1 MQVTPGGAPLVGRA
15 DEIGALVGAA
25 LSGPGGVTLV
35 SGEAGSGKTRLLEE
49 VAARAA
55 AAGARVLRGHAV
67 PGGGPYRPLAEAL
80 TGAADPALAHD
91 PRLAPFRAVLA
102 RILPAWTAAPS
113 DGGAGPHL
121 VDPVL
126 VLGEAVADLL
136 GVIAGE
142 GRVLVVLDDLH
153 WADRDTLAVLEYVGG
168 RLGGTRVLASVRSD
182 EHPPDGLAPLRRGLR
197 GTTVELGRLAAEDAG
212 ALAAAVLGGE
222 LAEEVRDHVVDAAEG
237 LPLLV
242 EELAARLAESGAV
255 VRRDGRWVAAGPLP
269 REVPE
274 AFAEAVGARVAALDP
289 DARGVVRV
297 AALLGRD
304 LPWDL
309 LPAAAQVD
317 AAAAARAVRR
327 AVDARLLVAGTD
339 GSLRWRHALTQDAV
353 LSALTGPERAVLAA
367 GAARALDSSDRADLA
382 GPLLARVA
390 ELHARGGDPDRAA
403 ELLLRHAREHRAA
416 GAPAAA
422 LATLEQA
429 TALAGAAHRVPL
441 VVERVEVL
449 ALVARTDEALRVGEP
464 LLGAAR
470 GAERT
475 ALALALARACVVAD
489 RLDEARAMLARA
501 GDPDDPR
508 LLALSAAA
516 ALGAG
521 RATEALRLAERA
533 VPAAEEAGLPEAAC
547 EALEVVG
554 RAQRRADPD
563 RSAAAF
569 GRAAEIAEHH
579 DMTAWR
585 VRALA
590 ELGVADIFGS
600 GDGAALRRARELAA
614 EAGML
619 GTATML
625 ELQLVAVENGRSGPV
640 AAGADAERSA
650 GRAGRLGLRGMRAQA
665 LGFVARGRVFADRV
679 DEVDTLLAEA
689 AGLAA
694 NPVHIE
700 SARALSEAHDRWLA
714 GDLTA
719 AVPAY
724 DRAIDVLRRADG
736 ASPTPS
742 WGERAVLRTALA
754 PDDPG
759 PREELRASDVLVQS
773 LNRGALH
780 LCDAVAAVERGED
793 PAPDLAVAD
802 ELLASRP
809 FFRHLMRCY
818 LLEHTVLGDPVPV
831 LHEVLAWAAGTEEI
845 RFTRWCQARLRALGA
860 PVPRPRRD
868 TTDVPPDLR
877 ARGVTGREMEILRL
891 VGAGLANPEIAA
903 RLHLSRRTVETHVG
917 NLLAKTGT
925 ASRAGLAASVRPPP

>member
-1 MQVTPGGAPLVGRA
+1 MQVTPGGAPLVGRG

-80 TGAADPALAHD
+80 AGAADPALADD

-102 RILPAWTAAPS
+102 RILPAWTAAPA

-168 RLGGTRVLASVRSD
+168 RLDGTRILASVRSD
-182 EHPPDGLAPLRRGLR
+182 EHPPDGLAPLRRGAR
-197 GTTVELGRLAAEDAG
+197 VTTVELGRLAADDAG
-212 ALAAAVLGGE
+212 GLAAAVLGAE
-222 LAEEVRDHVVDAAEG
+222 LADEVRDHVVDAAEG

-289 DARGVVRV
+289 DARDVVRV

-309 LPAAAQVD
+309 LPAAAEVD
-317 AAAAARAVRR
+317 AAAAARALRR
-327 AVDARLLVAGTD
+327 AVDARLLVAGAD

-422 LATLEQA
+422 LAVLEQA
-429 TALAGAAHRVPL
+429 TALAGTAHRVP
-441 VVERVEVL
+441 VVLERVEVL
-449 ALVARTDEALRVGEP
+449 ALVARTDEALGVGEP

-470 GAERT
+470 GVERT
-475 ALALALARACVVAD
+475 ALALALARACVAAD
-489 RLDEARAMLARA
+489 RLDDARGMLARA
-501 GDPDDPR
+501 GDPEDPR
-508 LLALSAAA
+508 VLALAAHV

-521 RATEALRLAERA
+521 EVAEALRLAEPA
-533 VPAAEEAGLPEAAC
+533 VDPAFPEAAC

-554 RAQRRADPD
+554 RAHRRGDPE

-569 GRAAEIAEHH
+569 VRAAEIAGQHGL
-579 DMTAWR
+579 TAWR
-585 VRALA
+585 IRALA
-590 ELGVADIFGS
+590 ELGVADIFGP
-600 GDGAALRRARELAA
+600 GEGAALRQARGLAA
-614 EAGML
+614 DAGML

-625 ELQLVAVENGRSGPV
+625 ELQLVAVDNGRIGPV
-640 AAGADAERSA
+640 AAGEQAARTA
-650 GRAGRLGLRGMRAQA
+650 ARAGRLGLRGMRAQA
-665 LGFVARGRVFADRV
+665 LGFVARGRVFADRMDGV
-679 DEVDTLLAEA
+679 DALLTEA

-694 NPVHIE
+694 NPVHIA
-700 SARALSEAHDRWLA
+700 SARALTRAHDRWLA
-714 GDLTA
+714 DDPAG

-724 DRAIDVLRRADG
+724 DEAVDLLRRAEG
-736 ASPTPS
+736 TSPTPG
-742 WGERAVLRTALA
+742 WGERAVLRTAL
-754 PDDPG
+754 DPADAG
-759 PREELRASDVLVQS
+759 PREELRHSDVLVQS

-780 LCDAVAAVERGED
+780 LCDAVAAAERGDD
-793 PAPDLAVAD
+793 PDPDLAAAD

-809 FFRHLMRCY
+809 FFRHLLRCF

-831 LHEVLAWAAGTEEI
+831 LHEVLVWAAGTEEI
-845 RFTRWCQARLRALGA
+845 RFAAWCRGRLRALGA
-860 PVPRPRRD
+860 PVPRPQRD
-868 TTDVPPDLR
+868 TTDVPPHLR
-877 ARGVTGREMEILRL
+877 ARSVTGREMEVLRL
-891 VGAGLANPEIAA
+891 VGEGLANPEIAA

-925 ASRAGLAASVRPPP
+925 TGRAGLADSVQPPP